1 MNEVKIFSN
10 SLFGE
15 VRVINNGD
23 EPMFCLA
30 DVCRALGLEQVSR
43 VKSRLKSD
51 GVITSKGVS
60 LTTNQYGTTTE
71 QVVQLNFINE
81 PNLYKCIFMSRKA
94 EAEKFQDWVTSEVLP
109 SVRKHGA
116 YLTEDTL
123 KKAITSP
130 DFLIQLATS
139 LKEEQ
144 EKRIEAEEKVKE
156 LEVDNENNRITIE
169 LQKEEIKKSAPKVNY
184 YNDTLQSVNTL
195 TSTQIAKEIRLEAA
209 SKLNQILKSKG
220 IIYKQSGQWLLH
232 SPYSKWGMHSTR
244 TQTFTRSDG
253 SIGTEIYTVWTQR
266 GRRFIHALNNN
277 GWDVRKAINEIK
289 GEEKILA

>member
-30 DVCRALGLEQVSR
+30 DVCRALDIEQVSR
-43 VKSRLKSD
+43 VKSRLSNG
-51 GVITSKGVS
+51 GVTTSKVIDS
-60 LTTNQYGTTTE
+60 LGRTQEAT
-71 QVVQLNFINE
+71 FINE
-81 PNLYKCIFMSRKA
+81 PNLYKCIFQSRKK

-116 YLTEDTL
+116 YMTKDTL

-195 TSTQIAKEIRLEAA
+195 TSTQIAKEIGLEAY
-209 SKLNQILKSKG
+209 KLNQNLKSKG

-232 SPYSKWGMHSTR
+232 APYSKWGMHSTR

-253 SIGTEIYTVWTQR
+253 SIGSETYTVWTQR

-277 GWDVRKAINEIK
+277 DWDVRKAINEIK
-289 GEEKILA
+289 GEVETFA

>member
-30 DVCRALGLEQVSR
+30 DVCRALDIKNASQC
-43 VKSRLKSD
+43 KTRLKANGIIKVNVD
-51 GVITSKGVS
+51 GVITNEGVS
-60 LTTNQYGTTTE
+60 INTLGNNSA
-71 QVVQLNFINE
+71 NFINE

-116 YLTEDTL
+116 YMTKDILE
-123 KKAITSP
+123 KAITSP

-144 EKRIEAEEKVKE
+144 EKRLEAEEKVKE
-156 LEVDNENNRITIE
+156 LELDNENNRITIE
-169 LQKEEIKKSAPKVNY
+169 LKKEEIKKSAPKVNY

-195 TSTQIAKEIRLEAA
+195 TSTQIAKEIGLEAY
-209 SKLNQILKSKG
+209 KLNQNLKSKG

-232 SPYSKWGMHSTR
+232 APYSKWGMHDTR
-244 TQTFTRSDG
+244 THTYTRSDG

-277 GWDVRKAINEIK
+277 DWDVRKAINEIK